1 MSRCAAFLL
10 CFIATASAQERPFRV
25 QTRVVQ
31 VPAVVTDK
39 NRHSIDGLLARDFT
53 VLDNGVPQGITVD
66 DFGAGLPPVS
76 LVIAIQSSA
85 ISKLA
90 LTEVRHIAGMIQP
103 LVTGL
108 RGGTAV
114 VSFDRKIQWLQD
126 FTPSDDKIRAAITS
140 VKPGGLSGARMFDTI
155 VEVAA
160 RTKARPG
167 RKILLLIS
175 QSQDSGSTA
184 KFQQAVE
191 AVERED
197 IEVFA
202 AHYSAY
208 AMSWIA
214 KSEDFPDKPELDAMF
229 FAELARI
236 GQTNHVKALALAT
249 GGADYPFARQ
259 RGIENAIEKLG
270 TEVHSQYIL
279 SFPQR
284 EGSPGMHR
292 IEVSLVDR
300 VGLLVRARTAYWA
313 DESVVSQ

>member
-1 MSRCAAFLL
+1 MLRRAAFLL
-10 CFIATASAQERPFRV
+10 GCLAATGAQDRPFRV
-25 QTRVVQ
+25 QTRIVQ
-31 VPAVVTDK
+31 VPAVITDR
-39 NRHSIDGLLARDFT
+39 NGHNIDGLLARDFT
-53 VLDNGVPQGITVD
+53 VLDNDVPQEITVD
-66 DFGAGLPPVS
+66 DFAAGLPPIS

-90 LTEVRHIAGMIQP
+90 LTEIRRIAGMIHP
-103 LVTGL
+103 LVTGR
-108 RGGTAV
+108 RGKAAV
-114 VSFDRKIQWLQD
+114 VSFDGETRWLQD
-126 FTPSDDKIRAAITS
+126 FTASDDEIRAAIKS
-140 VKPGGLSGARMFDTI
+140 VKPGALSGAHMFDMI
-155 VEVAA
+155 VDVAA
-160 RTKARPG
+160 RTKTRPG

-175 QSQDSGSTA
+175 QSQDAGSSA

-214 KSEDFPDKPELDAMF
+214 KSEDFPEKPELDAMF

-236 GQTNHVKALALAT
+236 GATNHVKALALAT

-259 RGIENAIEKLG
+259 RGIENAIGQLG
-270 TEVHSQYIL
+270 TEIYSQYIL

-284 EGSPGMHR
+284 EGSAGMHR
-292 IEVSLVDR
+292 IEVSVDR
-300 VGLLVRARTAYWA
+300 IGLRVRARRAYWS
-313 DESVVSQ
+313 D